1 MSREHQLLVLA
12 ATICCVC
19 GRGPLRAQVP
29 ATPPLAHFTFNGH
42 AACEPPG
49 AGEWELRNTEFKDH
63 ALYLNGIYEFGPQ
76 GPQGFHALCRTPGLS
91 FAAFTVT
98 LRFKADTFENGDN
111 AFKQNLLTAGK
122 RRWFTLQ
129 RSDSGRLQVGL
140 NNLKHLRE
148 IEGVSLE
155 AGKWIVLT
163 CCVDVTHKRVAV
175 YVDGK
180 PAGGFE
186 LPADFQLAVVGTPA
200 EATDKVWLFAN
211 YGNANVYHGL
221 VDELIIHN
229 RALSAEEVQQEFA
242 RLPTPATAADALKAS
257 APSAPAA
264 AEFLSPPERELLD
277 LVNQERAKYR
287 LPALKASRQLSQA
300 ARGHAANM
308 ARLRTLNHTLGGKTF
323 DQRISDTG
331 YRFSAAGENIFMG
344 GGAAQAMYF
353 WMRSAGHQRNLLS
366 PTYTEIGLGAATH
379 AAPQQY
385 WTQVFATPLPQAPG
399 AKPAAGR

>member
-12 ATICCVC
+12 ATLCCVC
-19 GRGPLRAQVP
+19 GLRPLRAQVP
-29 ATPPLAHFTFNGH
+29 AAPPLARFTFNGH

-76 GPQGFHALCRTPGLS
+76 GPRGFHALCRTPGLN
-91 FAAFTVT
+91 FDAFTVT
-98 LRFKADTFENGDN
+98 LRFKADSFENSDN
-111 AFKQNLLTAGK
+111 AFKQNLLTGGK

-129 RSDSGRLQVGL
+129 RSAAGRLQVGL
-140 NNLKHLRE
+140 NNLKHRRE
-148 IEGVSLE
+148 IEKVSLE
-155 AGKWIVLT
+155 AGKWMVLT
-163 CCVDVTHKRVAV
+163 CCVDMARKQITV
-175 YVDGK
+175 YMDGQ

-186 LPADFQLAVVGTPA
+186 LPADFQFDV
-200 EATDKVWLFAN
+200 EADKAWLFAN

-221 VDELIIHN
+221 VDELLIHN
-229 RALSAEEVQQEFA
+229 RALSAEEVRQEFA

-257 APSAPAA
+257 TPAA
-264 AEFLSPPERELLD
+264 AEFLSPSERELLD
-277 LVNQERAKYR
+277 LVNRERAKYR

-366 PTYTEIGLGAATH
+366 PTYTEIGLGAASDT
-379 AAPQQY
+379 ARQQY
-385 WTQVFATPLPQAPG
+385 WTQVFATPSPKAQG
-399 AKPAAGR
+399 AQPAAGK